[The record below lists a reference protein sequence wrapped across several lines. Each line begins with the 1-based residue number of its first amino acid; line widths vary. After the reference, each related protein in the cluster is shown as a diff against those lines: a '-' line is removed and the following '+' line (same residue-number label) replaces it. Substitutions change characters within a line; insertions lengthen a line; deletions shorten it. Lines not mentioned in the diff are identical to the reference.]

1 VAFAPAPP
9 ALPYTPDS
17 NASGAAMEA
26 LSAPPPDPTPEV
38 PSAMAS
44 AAPTTSSAP
53 PQRLRIRLPVCAA
66 FTTMPASPRASG
78 DTGDT
83 GALATADAPPPRD
96 FSMSPARLALSFA
109 PQRSPS
115 AGKLFSDCA
124 GASVV
129 GRIHPLRRRS
139 PPLCRHHTP
148 PSHRIA
154 IAVAIAII
162 TIIAV
167 ATVATN
173 TKAPRSDRRSPRVA
187 IMTCPH
193 KSLCSHP
200 CSNRTALSSRRASLT
215 PHARWHRHH
224 CWGPHAGLRTRKRCP
239 ARRRRSLSSRCTG
252 STPHMHTAPTP
263 SLRLTREPR
272 NSPTLELLSLAISTP
287 KQYAARAHG
296 TDAIV
301 EAHARTSEL
310 RQRCPAQ
317 QQRALM
323 AQHHRWRM
331 ELAAAVG

>member
-1 VAFAPAPP
+1 M
-9 ALPYTPDS
+9 
-17 NASGAAMEA
+17 GAATEA

-38 PSAMAS
+38 PLAMAS
-44 AAPTTSSAP
+44 AAPTTGSAP
-53 PQRLRIRLPVCAA
+53 PQRPRIRLPVCAA

-83 GALATADAPPPRD
+83 GALATADAPPPQD
-96 FSMSPARLALSFA
+96 FSVSPARLTLSFA

-115 AGKLFSDCA
+115 AGERFSDCA

-139 PPLCRHHTP
+139 PPLHRHHTP
-148 PSHRIA
+148 PSHR
-154 IAVAIAII
+154 IAII

-173 TKAPRSDRRSPRVA
+173 TKAPRSDGRSPRVA

-193 KSLCSHP
+193 KSPCSHP
-200 CSNRTALSSRRASLT
+200 CSNRAASSSRRASRTL
-215 PHARWHRHH
+215 HARWHQHH
-224 CWGPHAGLRTRKRCP
+224 CWGPHAGLGTRKRCP
-239 ARRRRSLSSRCTG
+239 ARRQRSSSSRRTG
-252 STPHMHTAPTP
+252 STPHAHMALMP

-272 NSPTLELLSLAISTP
+272 NSPMLEPLSLAISTP

-310 RQRCPAQ
+310 CQRCPAQ
-317 QQRALM
+317 QWRALM
-323 AQHHRWRM
+323 AWRHRRRM
-331 ELAAAVG
+331 ELAAAAG